1 MSNNSYDHE
10 NKVNLKTLEGIDEV
24 FTDKLEEIGVLD
36 LATKESVKYGT
47 YENNFTCLHAEKNE
61 TDDCDVESKIIDAKF
76 YEHEGAIM
84 IKVVTFF
91 DSDGDVSDRE
101 IYWFDSEGNDIPSNN
116 SNWENIIENMD
127 IFLDDM

>member
-47 YENNFTCLHAEKNE
+47 YENNFTCLQADKAE
-61 TDDCDVESKIIDAKF
+61 TDDCDVETKIIDAKF
-76 YEHEGAIM
+76 YEHAGTTM
-84 IKVVTFF
+84 IKVVTIF

-116 SNWENIIENMD
+116 SNWENIMENMD

>member
-36 LATKESVKYGT
+36 LATKESVKYNT

-61 TDDCDVESKIIDAKF
+61 TDDCNVE
-76 YEHEGAIM
+76 
-84 IKVVTFF
+84 
-91 DSDGDVSDRE
+91 
-101 IYWFDSEGNDIPSNN
+101 
-116 SNWENIIENMD
+116 
-127 IFLDDM
+127 